1 MQQTLSYLPKPAI
14 RFSPLTIALV
24 LTLHI
29 GLVALLLSLD
39 VIKVPPLPAAL
50 MVHILPSPPVVAQS
64 KPEITPPKPAAM
76 APQPIQPKP
85 VSMPKTIPE
94 IPLLATK
101 PADTSSHAETHHV
114 HDKPQSAPLP
124 PGSSTDLAISQ
135 PGFTADYLHNP
146 APEYPPL
153 AKRMGEQGKVLLR
166 VHVEAT
172 GKPSRIEIKQSS
184 GSLRLDQAAEQAVWR
199 WQFTPAKRGNEA
211 IDAWV
216 VVPISFNL
224 RDS

>member
-1 MQQTLSYLPKPAI
+1 MQQNLSYLPKPAI
-14 RFSPLTIALV
+14 RFSPFAIVLV
-24 LTLHI
+24 LVLHI
-29 GLVALLLSLD
+29 GLMALLLSLD

-64 KPEITPPKPAAM
+64 KPELTPPKPAAM
-76 APQPIQPKP
+76 APQPIKPKP
-85 VSMPKTIPE
+85 VSMPKSMPE
-94 IPLLATK
+94 TPLLTTK
-101 PADTSSHAETHHV
+101 PAEASSYAETHHV
-114 HDKPQSAPLP
+114 QEKFQSAALP
-124 PGSSTDLAISQ
+124 SGSSADLAVSQ

-184 GSLRLDQAAEQAVWR
+184 GSLRLDQAAEQAIWR
-199 WQFTPAKRGNEA
+199 WKFTPAKRGNEA